1 MYHQTLPIFDANA
14 RHAFWVTNGQLLKSD
29 RLGPSYIGDVLSG
42 QTLFWTGAGF
52 GFGFYQAGQLTRAFT
67 FKSGVRGINDQV
79 DIASIPGQLVDA
91 TCIFSETQAWF
102 MTTSQEHG
110 ELVHRCYV
118 LDEQGHVLAE
128 SSAKQGEDTWL
139 GHGIRGHLAV
149 GSSLYVAT
157 NDGIVRVGI
166 DEAAIVQERLFPDTE
181 PFVDTHT
188 QLVAGPGGIYAVS
201 TREITLLEI
210 R

>member
-14 RHAFWVTNGQLLKSD
+14 RHAFWVNNGQLLKSD
-29 RLGPSYIGDVLSG
+29 RLGPSYVGDVLTG
-42 QTLFWTGAGF
+42 QTLFWTGGAF

-67 FKSGVRGINDQV
+67 FKPSVRGINDQV
-79 DIASIPGQLVDA
+79 DIASLPGQLIDA
-91 TCIFSETQAWF
+91 TCTFSDTHAWF
-102 MTTSQEHG
+102 MTTSQEQG
-110 ELVHRCYV
+110 DLIHRCFV
-118 LDEQGHVLAE
+118 LDSQGKVLAR
-128 SSAKQGEDTWL
+128 SSVKQGEDTWL
-139 GHGIRGHLAV
+139 SGGIRGHLAV

-157 NDGIVRVGI
+157 NEGIVRVGMNGSDI
-166 DEAAIVQERLFPDTE
+166 HQERQFPDTE